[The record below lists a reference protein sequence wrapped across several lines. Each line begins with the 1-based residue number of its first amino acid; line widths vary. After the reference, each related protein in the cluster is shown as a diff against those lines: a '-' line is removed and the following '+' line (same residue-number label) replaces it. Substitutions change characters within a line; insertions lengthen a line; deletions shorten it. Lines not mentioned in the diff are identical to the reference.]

1 MLTRNKENNGTPQAS
16 DALHCIAIDDD
27 AFSLRVLSQ
36 YCNKLPSISLNE
48 TYTNP
53 LEALSHFKNN
63 RPDLV
68 FLDINMPEVSGITI
82 ARKLKGETMII
93 FTTSHKDFATEGF
106 ELNVIDFLLKP
117 YAFDRFYQAVVKAR
131 EHREFQK
138 LKEQVEGKQQEK
150 YIIIKEDYQNVK
162 VRLSDILYIEA
173 LDNYVK
179 IHTPQR
185 TYLTL
190 RNLKTMAE
198 HLDHQNFMR
207 VHKSYIV
214 ALDKIDYFSRDKIH
228 INGAVVPI
236 GRTFVKKFMDG
247 IRT

>member
-1 MLTRNKENNGTPQAS
+1 MRNRNIENNGTQKAS
-16 DALHCIAIDDD
+16 DVLQCIAIDDD

-36 YCNKLPSISLNE
+36 YCSKLPSVSLNA
-48 TYTNP
+48 TFTNP
-53 LEALSHFKNN
+53 LEALGLLKNN

-68 FLDINMPEVSGITI
+68 FLDINMPEVSGLTI

-106 ELNVIDFLLKP
+106 DLNVIDFLLKP
-117 YAFDRFYQAVVKAR
+117 YEFDRFYQGVVKAR

-138 LKEQVEGKQQEK
+138 LKEQIEGRQEK

-185 TYLTL
+185 TYMTL
-190 RNLKTMAE
+190 KNLKTMADY
-198 HLDHQNFMR
+198 LDNKNFMR
-207 VHKSYIV
+207 IHKSYIV
-214 ALDKIDYFSRDKIH
+214 ALDQIDYFSRDKIH
-228 INGAVVPI
+228 INGAVIPI
-236 GRTFVKKFMDG
+236 GRTFVKKFMSE